1 MVPAVRLGLLPL
13 LLLLAGGRLFAA
25 QTPTQSP
32 PVQSPAVPAG
42 FAQTTTPPIEL
53 PIDLARIK
61 ARVLTQKTL
70 TLVDRDA
77 MRIYV
82 ETVAPIPKF
91 LDIVGDYNLRAG
103 GVPGAG
109 MTHAEFVQSTRPKA
123 MYSSV
128 GVTVGDAAKA
138 MALNIVTTKVFELL
152 RKGALALRQAKTD
165 ADRKTIQSRI
175 DRELAALKGDII

>member
-13 LLLLAGGRLFAA
+13 LLLLAGGQLFAA

-42 FAQTTTPPIEL
+42 SPQTTPPIEL
-53 PIDLARIK
+53 PSDLARIK
-61 ARVLTQKTL
+61 ARVLSQKTF
-70 TLVDRDA
+70 TLLDKDT

-82 ETVAPIPKF
+82 ETIAPFPKF
-91 LDIVGDYNLRAG
+91 LDIVGDFNLRAG

-109 MTHAEFVQSTRPKA
+109 MTHSEFVQSTRPKA

-128 GVTVGDAAKA
+128 GVTVGEAATA
-138 MALNIVTTKVFELL
+138 MALNIVATKAFELL

-165 ADRKTIQSRI
+165 ADRKAIQARI
-175 DRELAALKGDII
+175 DRELAALKGDIK